1 MQRFSAA
8 GKQITVYPSVTAG
21 APLVVLNTFGGEG
34 SQVYDALRQTSNP
47 SCTLAVIGGL
57 DWGHDMA
64 PWDCP
69 PLAPGADPCTGG
81 ADEYLELLL
90 GTILPEV
97 ESRLSVPPAWRGIA
111 GYSLGGLFALYALY
125 RTDLFAR
132 AASVSGSLWYP
143 GLPAF
148 VQEHAMLRRPD
159 CLYFS
164 VGDRECRTRNPYL
177 QTVQQ
182 NTELLAAH
190 FQAQGIRTK
199 FVLNPGGHGKHAARR
214 TADGIF
220 WMLNPDETANP

>member
-1 MQRFSAA
+1 MYTFSVE
-8 GKQITVYPSVTAG
+8 GKTVSVYPCKTPGSPA
-21 APLVVLNTFGGEG
+21 LYLNTFGQEEP
-34 SQVYDALRQTSNP
+34 QVVAALGKLHLPDFSLIVL
-47 SCTLAVIGGL
+47 SGL
-57 DWGHDMA
+57 DWNRDMA
-64 PWDCP
+64 PWDAP
-69 PLAPGADPCTGG
+69 PVFTNGAPCTGG

-148 VQEHAMLRRPD
+148 VQEHAILRRPD

-190 FQAQGIRTK
+190 FQAQGIQTK

-214 TADGIF
+214 TADGIT
-220 WMLNPDETANP
+220 WLLNPDETANP